1 MSLQAKY
8 TEEKKAETLAY
19 FSATGDNQRK
29 TARDCRIPLSTLQR
43 WISGGSVNDTVTAK
57 AVIKKGELADRLE
70 ALAQLL
76 VDAAPDKIAEASLQM
91 VATSLGIAVDKMQ
104 LLRNKP
110 TTITDDLSSL
120 SDAELDKRIAA
131 IERGETAK
139 APKSAPPD

>member
-1 MSLQAKY
+1 MALRRNYSEDDRAVALAAYAANESNLDRTAK
-8 TEEKKAETLAY
+8 
-19 FSATGDNQRK
+19 FTG
-29 TARDCRIPLSTLQR
+29 IPRNTIRNWVNGGAINADTIQLST
-43 WISGGSVNDTVTAK
+43 V
-57 AVIKKGELADRLE
+57 KKGLLADRLE
-70 ALAQLL
+70 TVAHLL
-76 VDAAPDKIAEASLQM
+76 VDCIPDKIAEASLQM

-139 APKSAPPD
+139 APKSAPPA